1 MCCRVQSLHPC
12 RSLPSNGPAEPRRST
27 SFVRHSGQT
36 TRPLKRKKQR
46 CFFFFF
52 WRDSLRLPASSP
64 SGRPPQNSIAHRE
77 LSRNQDRTKNTRS
90 SFRPRRRRG
99 RHHVVASARGTAAGF
114 PLVGELAVD
123 ARPQLRGTGCVR
135 RRVPPRWRAAARPEA
150 SSKSAIQPLTP
161 WSIIPCRNDA
171 LEPGVRLRVGEV
183 EHRDVERRVGHHVW
197 LAGLVPHH
205 SQDAQLL
212 GFLELVPLRVRLRIH
227 LNKNMPTFSNKIQNT
242 MHTCPARARLPLIR
256 EVEYSALLHL
266 SLYSALLDCSCSGC
280 P

>member
-1 MCCRVQSLHPC
+1 M
-12 RSLPSNGPAEPRRST
+12 
-27 SFVRHSGQT
+27 RHSGPT

-123 ARPQLRGTGCVR
+123 ARPQLQGTGCVR
-135 RRVPPRWRAAARPEA
+135 RRGPRWRAAARPEA
-150 SSKSAIQPLTP
+150 SSKSAIQP

-256 EVEYSALLHL
+256 EVKYSALLDL

-280 P
+280 R